1 MKTDL
6 YELLL
11 QNPYYKQII
20 DATPDEQKDEVR
32 ARVKK
37 YAEMLQRDLID
48 PLTRSL
54 GDEHLKSEI
63 IKKFAGKK

>member
-11 QNPYYKQII
+11 ENPHYKQVI
-20 DATPDEQKDEVR
+20 DATPDDQKDEVR

-54 GDEHLKSEI
+54 GDEKLKSEI